1 MSILNSPIQDLI
13 SMVNYFKL
21 AKKKHIRRNQM
32 KDTLNKRKCV
42 KSTKR
47 ILNNCLKND
56 IKRAIINQCKI
67 QLSHFK
73 DSFAHTFIGLKF
85 TSYCSESGGWKCCY
99 RPIENV
105 KPGQKKNHDFN
116 WIFFYDLHIA
126 ISSTKLFHGFT
137 LLSLNR
143 CWQLKTQSVSHRFF
157 IRLILTEYFHVL
169 YKKMLFHPS
178 VL

>member
-1 MSILNSPIQDLI
+1 MFFVWCSLIRINLSSNQGIMSILNSPTQDLN

-21 AKKKHIRRNQM
+21 AKKHIRRNQM

-105 KPGQKKNHDFN
+105 KPGQKKIMISIEFSFM
-116 WIFFYDLHIA
+116 IYILQFRVQSCFTDLHFSA
-126 ISSTKLFHGFT
+126 STDADSLRPKVYPIDTLFG
-137 LLSLNR
+137 
-143 CWQLKTQSVSHRFF
+143 
-157 IRLILTEYFHVL
+157 
-169 YKKMLFHPS
+169 
-178 VL
+178 